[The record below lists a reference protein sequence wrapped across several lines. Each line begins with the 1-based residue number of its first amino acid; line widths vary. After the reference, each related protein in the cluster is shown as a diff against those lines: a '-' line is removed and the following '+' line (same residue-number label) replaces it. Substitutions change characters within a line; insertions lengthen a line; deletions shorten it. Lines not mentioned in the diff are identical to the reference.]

1 MNTVMPSKYIKK
13 ISLLSSFMF
22 IFSACSFLEYKEAEI
37 KVTKINEELSEAGVD
52 DKKFLNFLNY
62 ISQML

>member
-1 MNTVMPSKYIKK
+1 MNTVRPSKYIKK
-13 ISLLSSFMF
+13 ISLLSYLMF

-52 DKKFLNFLNY
+52 DKKFLNFL
-62 ISQML
+62 IKLLTML